1 MNVLIIIGENLL
13 RRKLQMMKPHKYHV
27 EASFSN
33 QTTFGPPDLWS
44 PYARIQATTKK
55 KASINVMSVRSGGYT
70 DFVFLLLL
78 FSKQYGTTTI
88 LTVIRFYREL

>member
-55 KASINVMSVRSGGYT
+55 KSIHKCYVSKKWWIHR
-70 DFVFLLLL
+70 LC
-78 FSKQYGTTTI
+78 FSSAAI
-88 LTVIRFYREL
+88 L